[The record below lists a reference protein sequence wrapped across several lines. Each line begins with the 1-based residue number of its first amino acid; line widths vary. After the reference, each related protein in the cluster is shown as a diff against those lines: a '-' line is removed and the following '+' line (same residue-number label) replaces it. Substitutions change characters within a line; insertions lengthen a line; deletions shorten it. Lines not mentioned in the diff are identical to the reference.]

1 MIYEYMPFHEQNDRD
16 KKEDSVMYSMGEVG
30 STGSKGCDVTDY
42 FMTWILS
49 GHRSCEIYTSE
60 ID

>member
-1 MIYEYMPFHEQNDRD
+1 MTDR
-16 KKEDSVMYSMGEVG
+16 KREDSVMYSMDEVG

-49 GHRSCEIYTSE
+49 GHHSCKIYTSE

>member
-1 MIYEYMPFHEQNDRD
+1 MPKSAFSRRKTAD
-16 KKEDSVMYSMGEVG
+16 KKEDGVTYSMGEVG
-30 STGSKGCDVTDY
+30 SAGSKAYDVTDY

-49 GHRSCEIYTSE
+49 GHRSYKIYTSE